1 MLYIRRVNKKL
12 GGFSADLYAVESGMT
27 KYTENRWKF
36 SEIFYGFMQEYL
48 LKGIDKAKLL
58 W

>member
-1 MLYIRRVNKKL
+1 MLHIRRVNKKL
-12 GGFSADLYAVESGMT
+12 GGFSADLYAAGSGMT
-27 KYTENRWKF
+27 KYTENRWNF
-36 SEIFYGFMQEYL
+36 SEIFYEFMQEYL